1 MTTDEL
7 KKSVRAYL
15 AEIGRKGGSSK
26 SEAKRRAS
34 RENGKKGGKRK
45 GDRNQPQQ

>member
-1 MTTDEL
+1 MTADEL
-7 KKSVRAYL
+7 KASVRAYL

-34 RENGKKGGKRK
+34 RENGKRGGKKRK
-45 GDRNQPQQ
+45 GK